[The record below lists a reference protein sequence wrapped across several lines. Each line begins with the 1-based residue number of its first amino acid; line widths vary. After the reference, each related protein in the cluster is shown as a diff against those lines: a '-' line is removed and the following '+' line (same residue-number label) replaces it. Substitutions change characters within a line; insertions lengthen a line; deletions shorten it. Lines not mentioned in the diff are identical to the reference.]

1 MASPGYHESFVEAAR
16 GQLPAWMFER
26 LHTFARSSAGGKA
39 PRGSHGEGEDEPPEN
54 PDEPTQT
61 RESQA
66 TIDQAEADLASGEGA
81 TEKRFEGG
89 AQIAKLDEDRHL
101 VFGWQS
107 VTVAKDGTQVVDS
120 QGDMIATPDLEEAVY
135 DFVLHSR
142 KGGEMHRKGESG
154 EVAVKAALVESIV
167 FTEEKMASLG
177 IPEGTVPE
185 GWWAGYHIQDDAV
198 WEKVKSGEYRAFSIG
213 GSGVRVP
220 A

>member
-1 MASPGYHESFVEAAR
+1 
-16 GQLPAWMFER
+16 MFDH
-26 LHTFARSSAGGKA
+26 LHGTARSSAGGKL
-39 PRGSHGEGEDEPPEN
+39 RGKGEDGSPQN

-66 TIDQAEADLASGEGA
+66 TIDQAEADLASGEGGA
-81 TEKRFEGG
+81 EKHFEGG

-107 VTVAKDGTQVVDS
+107 VTVDKSGRQVVDS
-120 QGDMIATPDLEEAVY
+120 QGDMIATPDLEDAVY

-142 KGGEMHRKGESG
+142 RGGEMHRKREDGDI
-154 EVAVKAALVESIV
+154 VVKAALVESIV
-167 FTEEKMASLG
+167 FTAEKLAALG
-177 IPEGTVPE
+177 IPNGTVPE